1 MTERMVRSAMHYWVS
16 VLDET
21 TGGAITRGYR
31 EATAL
36 ERMKEWDGLAAE
48 QIEKLK
54 AVKGEE
60 WVIKQAAEVERL
72 RVEVTPN
79 DK

>member
-1 MTERMVRSAMHYWVS
+1 
-16 VLDET
+16 
-21 TGGAITRGYR
+21 
-31 EATAL
+31 
-36 ERMKEWDGLAAE
+36 MKEWDGLAAE

-60 WVIKQAAEVERL
+60 WVIKQAAEIERL
-72 RVEVTPN
+72 RVEVTPD